1 MKLNKAILIN
11 IIFLFIYSCN
21 EKSNSF
27 IKTKNGYILNFY
39 KISGNTNQ
47 VNKGCIVNLNIL
59 ARDKNKKIVF
69 SSKENGLDGV
79 SSFYYDSTIL
89 KSPMNDILLKTFA
102 GDSLSFS
109 MKSFVFYKSLFGEKI
124 LSNIVLDSNFLNVYI
139 KVLGFYNFKEQIHYQ
154 KKLEI
159 SAHNKEDS
167 ILYFAKK
174 SWDSKFLNIY
184 KSRGLY
190 AIKLSS
196 NDSLNFHEDSIKN
209 DIIIDYTMKEI
220 SGRLIYKT
228 SYLKPEMYDRSK
240 EGQLLKGFEI
250 LVNNFQNGDS
260 IVALIPSNL
269 LFGRKGSFIN
279 KIPPFTPMK
288 VNLKII

>member
-1 MKLNKAILIN
+1 MNKAILLN
-11 IIFLFIYSCN
+11 IIFLFLYSCK

-27 IKTKNGYILNFY
+27 IKTDNGYLLNFHE
-39 KISGNTNQ
+39 ISGDTNH
-47 VNKGCIVNLNIL
+47 VNKGCIVNLNII
-59 ARDKNKKIVF
+59 AKDDNQKIIF

-89 KSPMNDILLKTFA
+89 RSAMDGILLKTFK

-109 MKSFVFYKSLFGEKI
+109 IKSSVFYKSLFGEK
-124 LSNIVLDSNFLNVYI
+124 FLNRIIIDSSFLKVNL
-139 KVLGFYNFKEQIHYQ
+139 KVLGYFNFQEQIDYQ

-159 SAHNKEDS
+159 SAQCKEDS
-167 ILYFAKK
+167 TLDFAKK

-196 NDSLNFHEDSIKN
+196 NDSLNFYGDSMKN
-209 DIIIDYTMKEI
+209 EIIIGYTMKEI
-220 SGRLIYKT
+220 SGRVIYQT
-228 SYLKPEMYDRSK
+228 NYLKPEIYDRSK

-250 LVNNFQNGDS
+250 LTGNFQKGDS

-269 LFGRKGSFIN
+269 LFGRNGSFIN
-279 KIPPFTPMK
+279 QIPPFTPMK
-288 VNLKII
+288 VNLKIN

>member
-1 MKLNKAILIN
+1 MNKAILLN
-11 IIFLFIYSCN
+11 IIFLFLYSCK

-27 IKTKNGYILNFY
+27 IKTDNGYLLNFHE
-39 KISGNTNQ
+39 ISGDTNH
-47 VNKGCIVNLNIL
+47 VNKGCIVNLNII
-59 ARDKNKKIVF
+59 AKDDNQKIIF

-89 KSPMNDILLKTFA
+89 RSAMDGILLKTFK

-109 MKSFVFYKSLFGEKI
+109 IKSSVFYKSLFGEK
-124 LSNIVLDSNFLNVYI
+124 FLNRIIIDSSFLKVDL
-139 KVLGFYNFKEQIHYQ
+139 KVLGYFNFQEQIDYQ

-159 SAHNKEDS
+159 SAQCKEDS
-167 ILYFAKK
+167 TLDFAKK

-196 NDSLNFHEDSIKN
+196 NDSLNFYGDSMKN
-209 DIIIDYTMKEI
+209 EIIIGYTMKEI
-220 SGRLIYKT
+220 SGRVIYQT
-228 SYLKPEMYDRSK
+228 SYLKPEIYDRSK

-250 LVNNFQNGDS
+250 LTGNFQKGDS

-269 LFGRKGSFIN
+269 LFGRNGSFIN
-279 KIPPFTPMK
+279 QIPPFTPMK
-288 VNLKII
+288 VNLKIN

>member
-1 MKLNKAILIN
+1 MIKAILLN
-11 IIFLFIYSCN
+11 IIFLFLYSCK

-27 IKTKNGYILNFY
+27 IKTDNGYLLNFHE
-39 KISGNTNQ
+39 ISGDTNH
-47 VNKGCIVNLNIL
+47 VNKGCIVNLNII
-59 ARDKNKKIVF
+59 AKDDNQKIIF

-89 KSPMNDILLKTFA
+89 RSAMDGILLKTFK

-109 MKSFVFYKSLFGEKI
+109 IKSSVFYKSLFGEK
-124 LSNIVLDSNFLNVYI
+124 FLNRIIIDSSFLKVNL
-139 KVLGFYNFKEQIHYQ
+139 KVLGYFNFQEQIDYQ

-159 SAHNKEDS
+159 SAQCKEDS
-167 ILYFAKK
+167 TLDFAKK

-196 NDSLNFHEDSIKN
+196 NDSLNFYGDSMKN
-209 DIIIDYTMKEI
+209 EIIIGYTMKEI
-220 SGRLIYKT
+220 SGRVIYQT
-228 SYLKPEMYDRSK
+228 NYLKPEIYDRSK

-250 LVNNFQNGDS
+250 LTGNFQKGDS

-269 LFGRKGSFIN
+269 LFGRNGSFIN
-279 KIPPFTPMK
+279 QIPPFTPMK
-288 VNLKII
+288 VNLKIN

>member
-1 MKLNKAILIN
+1 MNKAILLN
-11 IIFLFIYSCN
+11 IIFLFLYSCK

-27 IKTKNGYILNFY
+27 IKTDNGYLLNFHE
-39 KISGNTNQ
+39 ISGDTNH
-47 VNKGCIVNLNIL
+47 VNKGCIVNLNII
-59 ARDKNKKIVF
+59 AKDDNQNIIF

-79 SSFYYDSTIL
+79 SSFFYDSTIL
-89 KSPMNDILLKTFA
+89 KSAMNGILLKTFK

-109 MKSFVFYKSLFGEKI
+109 MKFSVFYKSLFGEKI
-124 LSNIVLDSNFLNVYI
+124 LNRIIVDTSLLKVDL
-139 KVLGFYNFKEQIHYQ
+139 KVLGYFSYKEQIDYQ

-159 SAHNKEDS
+159 SAQCKEDS
-167 ILYFAKK
+167 TLDFAKK

-196 NDSLNFHEDSIKN
+196 NDSLNFYGDSMRN
-209 DIIIDYTMKEI
+209 EIIIGYTMKEI
-220 SGRLIYKT
+220 SGRLIYET
-228 SYLKPEMYDRSK
+228 GYLKPEIYDRSK
-240 EGQLLKGFEI
+240 EGQLLEGFEI
-250 LVNNFQNGDS
+250 LVGNFQKGDS

-269 LFGRKGSFIN
+269 LFGRNGSFIN

-288 VNLKII
+288 VNLKIN

>member
-1 MKLNKAILIN
+1 
-11 IIFLFIYSCN
+11 
-21 EKSNSF
+21 
-27 IKTKNGYILNFY
+27 
-39 KISGNTNQ
+39 
-47 VNKGCIVNLNIL
+47 LNIL
-59 ARDKNKKIVF
+59 ARDNNKKIVF

-288 VNLKII
+288 VNLKIN

>member
-1 MKLNKAILIN
+1 LNKAILLN
-11 IIFLFIYSCN
+11 IIFLFLYSCK

-27 IKTKNGYILNFY
+27 IKTDNGYLLNFHE
-39 KISGNTNQ
+39 ISGDTNH
-47 VNKGCIVNLNIL
+47 VNRGCIVNLNII
-59 ARDKNKKIVF
+59 AKDDNQNIIF

-79 SSFYYDSTIL
+79 SSFFYDSTIL
-89 KSPMNDILLKTFA
+89 KSAMNGIILKTFK

-109 MKSFVFYKSLFGEKI
+109 MKFSVFYKSLFGEKI
-124 LSNIVLDSNFLNVYI
+124 LNRIIVDTSLLKVDL
-139 KVLGFYNFKEQIHYQ
+139 KVLGYFSYKEQIVYQ

-159 SAHNKEDS
+159 SAQCKEDS
-167 ILYFAKK
+167 TLDFAKK

-196 NDSLNFHEDSIKN
+196 NDSLNFYEDSMKN
-209 DIIIDYTMKEI
+209 EIIIGYSMKEI
-220 SGRLIYKT
+220 SGRLIYET
-228 SYLKPEMYDRSK
+228 SYLKPEIYDRSK
-240 EGQLLKGFEI
+240 EGQLLEGFEI
-250 LVNNFQNGDS
+250 LVGNFQKGDS

-269 LFGRKGSFIN
+269 LFGRNGSFIN

-288 VNLKII
+288 VNLKIN

>member
-1 MKLNKAILIN
+1 MNKAILLN
-11 IIFLFIYSCN
+11 IIFLFLYSCK

-27 IKTKNGYILNFY
+27 IKTDNGYLLNFHE
-39 KISGNTNQ
+39 ISGDTNQ
-47 VNKGCIVNLNIL
+47 VNKGCIVNLNII
-59 ARDKNKKIVF
+59 AKDDNQKIIF

-89 KSPMNDILLKTFA
+89 RSAMDGILLKTFK

-109 MKSFVFYKSLFGEKI
+109 IKSSVFYKSLFGERI
-124 LSNIVLDSNFLNVYI
+124 LNRIIIDSSFLKVDL
-139 KVLGFYNFKEQIHYQ
+139 KVLGYFNFKEQIDYQ

-159 SAHNKEDS
+159 SAQFKEDS
-167 ILYFAKK
+167 ILDFAKK

-196 NDSLNFHEDSIKN
+196 NDSLNFYGDSMKN
-209 DIIIDYTMKEI
+209 EIIIGYTMKEI
-220 SGRLIYKT
+220 SGRVIYQT
-228 SYLKPEMYDRSK
+228 SYLKPEIYDRSK
-240 EGQLLKGFEI
+240 EGQLLEGFEI
-250 LVNNFQNGDS
+250 LVGNFQKGDS

-269 LFGRKGSFIN
+269 LFGRNGSFIN
-279 KIPPFTPMK
+279 QIPPFTPMK
-288 VNLKII
+288 VNLKIN